1 MRQLSK
7 NDALFL
13 ASESAHSNSNVSLI
27 TIYDPSTAP
36 GGRLQFK
43 SILALVQSRLHRSP
57 VFRQKLRSVPF
68 GLDEPYWIEDEN
80 FDLEYHVRNIALPK
94 PGDWRQFCIQ
104 TSRIHARPL
113 DLNRPLW
120 ELYVIEGLDSL
131 LDLPKDSFALLTKL
145 HHAAID
151 VRRGTAIIT
160 LLHDT
165 TPRPPKHE
173 PTEPWFPE
181 SPPSS
186 LELVC
191 RGLVH
196 TVVSP
201 QRLVRPLRSALAS
214 VAPAAR
220 SFAAE
225 LLQRNE
231 ALPVTRFNS
240 IVSPYRVFETRRFL
254 LSEFHQIRRLVP
266 GAKINDVVLAVCAG
280 GLRRYLAANDELPED
295 DLSTLMPVYVPDPEA
310 TTGSRPEVEWERVML
325 GMNIA
330 DPVKRLA
337 FIKGQT
343 ASSALISRAIGAREL
358 TDIGTQAPAATLAIT
373 GKLLGRALL
382 GAGRR
387 TPIANCAIT
396 NVPGP
401 SVPLY
406 LNGARMTYFSAIMPI
421 NDGLGLVF
429 AVTSYDGKIIVSPTS
444 CREQMPDPEAFAQCL
459 RDCFQE
465 YLALAR
471 KRARAKAAARP
482 GASPVRR
489 AAKSSGGRSARAA
502 PPAARTAATGF
513 RAGQGGRRRPK
524 APAG

>member
-1 MRQLSK
+1 MRQLSS

-27 TIYDPSTAP
+27 QIYDPSTAP

-43 SILALVQSRLHRSP
+43 SLLALVQSRLHRSP
-57 VFRQKLRSVPF
+57 VFRQKLRSVPL
-68 GLDEPYWIEDEN
+68 GLDEPYWIEDDN
-80 FDLEYHVRNIALPK
+80 FDLEYHVRHVALPK

-120 ELYVIEGLDSL
+120 EIYLIDGLDSL

-165 TPRPPKHE
+165 TPQPPKHE
-173 PTEPWFPE
+173 PPEPWFPE

-191 RGLVH
+191 RGLMHAV
-196 TVVSP
+196 TSP
-201 QRLVRPLRSALAS
+201 QRLVRPLSNLLAS

-220 SFAAE
+220 SFAADV
-225 LLQRNE
+225 LQRQE

-254 LSEFHQIRRLVP
+254 LSEFREIRRLVP
-266 GAKINDVVLAVCAG
+266 GAKINDAVLAVCAG
-280 GLRRYLAANDELPED
+280 GLRRYLEANDELPEQ
-295 DLSTLMPVYVPDPEA
+295 DLSTLTPVYVPDPEA
-310 TTGSRPEVEWERVML
+310 ATGSRPEVEWERIML

-330 DPVKRLA
+330 DPLKRLA

-343 ASSALISRAIGAREL
+343 ASSPLISRAIGAREL
-358 TDIGTQAPAATLAIT
+358 TNIGTQAPAATLAIT

-387 TPIANCAIT
+387 APIANCVIT

-401 SVPLY
+401 SDPLY
-406 LNGARMTYFSAIMPI
+406 LHGARMTYFSAIMPI

-429 AVTSYDGKIIVSPTS
+429 AVTSYDGRIIISPTS
-444 CREQMPDPEAFAQCL
+444 CREQMPDPEVFAQCL
-459 RDCFQE
+459 RDCFQD

-471 KRARAKAAARP
+471 KRARAKAAGRPKARP
-482 GASPVRR
+482 ARGGAR
-489 AAKSSGGRSARAA
+489 SSGGKSARAA
-502 PPAARTAATGF
+502 RPAARTAATGP
-513 RAGQGGRRRPK
+513 RAARAGRRRSR

>member
-7 NDALFL
+7 NDSLFL
-13 ASESAHSNSNVSLI
+13 ASESVHSNSNVSLI
-27 TIYDPSTAP
+27 QIYDPSTAP

-80 FDLEYHVRNIALPK
+80 FDLEYHVRHIALPR

-120 ELYVIEGLDSL
+120 EIYVIEGLDSL
-131 LDLPKDSFALLTKL
+131 RDLPKDSFALLTKL

-165 TPRPPKHE
+165 TPRPPVPE
-173 PTEPWFPE
+173 PPEPWFPE
-181 SPPSS
+181 SPPSR
-186 LELVC
+186 LELVL
-191 RGLVH
+191 RGLLH
-196 TVVSP
+196 AATSP
-201 QRLVRPLRSALAS
+201 QRLARPLANVLAGVVPAVRSL
-214 VAPAAR
+214 
-220 SFAAE
+220 AAE
-225 LLQRNE
+225 LLQTQD
-231 ALPVTRFNS
+231 ALPATRFNS

-254 LSEFHQIRRLVP
+254 LDEFREIRRLVP
-266 GAKINDVVLAVCAG
+266 GARINDTVLAVCAG
-280 GLRRYLAANDELPED
+280 GLRRYLEANDELPGQ
-295 DLSTLMPVYVPDPEA
+295 DLSTLMPVYVPNAEA
-310 TTGSRPEVEWERVML
+310 GPGSRPEVAWERVML
-325 GMNIA
+325 GVNIA
-330 DPVKRLA
+330 DPLERLA
-337 FIKGQT
+337 FITAQT
-343 ASSALISRAIGAREL
+343 AASKLISRAIGAREL

-373 GKLLGRALL
+373 GKMLGRALL
-382 GAGRR
+382 GVGQSA
-387 TPIANCAIT
+387 PLANCAIT

-401 SVPLY
+401 SVPIY

-444 CREQMPDPEAFAQCL
+444 CREQMPDPEVFAQCL
-459 RDCFQE
+459 RDSFQE
-465 YLALAR
+465 CLALAR
-471 KRARAKAAARP
+471 KRARAGAAAKARP
-482 GASPVRR
+482 GRGGR
-489 AAKSSGGRSARAA
+489 KSSGGRSVRAA
-502 PPAARTAATGF
+502 QAGVRTAATGPRPA
-513 RAGQGGRRRPK
+513 RAGPRRPR
-524 APAG
+524 AQAG

>member
-13 ASESAHSNSNVSLI
+13 ASESAHSNSNVSLV

-36 GGRLQFK
+36 GGKFQFK
-43 SILALVQSRLHRSP
+43 SFLALVQSRLHRSP

-80 FDLEYHVRNIALPK
+80 FDLEYHVRHVALPK

-165 TPRPPKHE
+165 TPQPPKQE
-173 PTEPWFPE
+173 PPEPWFPE

-196 TVVSP
+196 AVTSP
-201 QRLVRPLRSALAS
+201 QRLASPLSNVLAS
-214 VAPAAR
+214 LAPAAR

-225 LLQRNE
+225 LLQRHE

-254 LSEFHQIRRLVP
+254 LSEFREIRRLVP
-266 GAKINDVVLAVCAG
+266 GAKINDAVLAVCAG
-280 GLRRYLAANDELPED
+280 GLRRYLEANDELPEQ

-310 TTGSRPEVEWERVML
+310 APGSRPEVQWERVML
-325 GMNIA
+325 GMNIDRPGEAAGVHQGA
-330 DPVKRLA
+330 DGVFHA
-337 FIKGQT
+337 HI
-343 ASSALISRAIGAREL
+343 ASDR
-358 TDIGTQAPAATLAIT
+358 
-373 GKLLGRALL
+373 
-382 GAGRR
+382 
-387 TPIANCAIT
+387 
-396 NVPGP
+396 
-401 SVPLY
+401 
-406 LNGARMTYFSAIMPI
+406 
-421 NDGLGLVF
+421 
-429 AVTSYDGKIIVSPTS
+429 
-444 CREQMPDPEAFAQCL
+444 
-459 RDCFQE
+459 
-465 YLALAR
+465 
-471 KRARAKAAARP
+471 RARAHRHRNASTGRHVGDHRQVARPRAAR
-482 GASPVRR
+482 
-489 AAKSSGGRSARAA
+489 GGSARAD
-502 PPAARTAATGF
+502 RELRVYQ
-513 RAGQGGRRRPK
+513 RAGPVGSALPQRGPHDVLLRDHADQRRPRSRLR
-524 APAG
+524 GDEL